1 MEKTS
6 DKNDNQLI
14 SNELVKRDKNGR
26 VLPGSAGINPA
37 GRPPDKIVINEKAI
51 LDSLHTVEEAKK
63 KPFLIHLW
71 ERAFKNDS
79 IAKAMLDKFVA
90 NKGVPLDQFGNAGQF
105 NVTIQYF
112 GKKDKDTEDTKTI
125 DI

>member
-1 MEKTS
+1 M
-6 DKNDNQLI
+6 DKIGDNDKIQRAGI
-14 SNELVKRDKNGR
+14 VQVKRDKLGR
-26 VLPGSAGINPA
+26 VLPGSSLNPA
-37 GRPPDKIVINEKAI
+37 GSLPDKLKIDTDSLLESLKTVEKAKHKPI
-51 LDSLHTVEEAKK
+51 LQH
-63 KPFLIHLW
+63 IW
-71 ERAFKNDS
+71 ERAYKSDTVL
-79 IAKAMLDKFVA
+79 KALMDKFIA

>member
-1 MEKTS
+1 MDKTK
-6 DKNDNQLI
+6 DKNDNYRDRNGLA
-14 SNELVKRDKNGR
+14 KRDERGR
-26 VLPGSAGINPA
+26 LLPGSVINPN
-37 GRPPDKIVINEKAI
+37 GHNDKLKIDTDSLLESLKTVEKAKHKPI
-51 LDSLHTVEEAKK
+51 LQH
-63 KPFLIHLW
+63 IW
-71 ERAFKNDS
+71 ERAYRSDTVL
-79 IAKAMLDKFVA
+79 KALMDKFIA

>member
-1 MEKTS
+1 MDKTK
-6 DKNDNQLI
+6 DKDDNYLNRNDI
-14 SNELVKRDKNGR
+14 VKRDEKGR
-26 VLPGSAGINPA
+26 LLKGSVINPA

-90 NKGVPLDQFGNAGQF
+90 NKGVPLDQFGNTGQF